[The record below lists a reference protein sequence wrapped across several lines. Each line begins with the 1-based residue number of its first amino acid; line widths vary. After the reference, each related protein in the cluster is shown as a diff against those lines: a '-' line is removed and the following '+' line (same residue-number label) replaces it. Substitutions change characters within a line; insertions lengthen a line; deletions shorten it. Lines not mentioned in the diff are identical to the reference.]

1 MTSGRGAASTK
12 SWTPTVAN
20 LLVLVVV
27 EVVAFAGLRMIINR
41 IV

>member
-1 MTSGRGAASTK
+1 MTSGRGVASTK